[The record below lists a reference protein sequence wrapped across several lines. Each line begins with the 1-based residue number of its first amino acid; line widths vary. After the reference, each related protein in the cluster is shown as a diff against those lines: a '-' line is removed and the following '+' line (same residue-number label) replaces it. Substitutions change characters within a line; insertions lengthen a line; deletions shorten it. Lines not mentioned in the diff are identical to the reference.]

1 MNLPQYITCP
11 LRASRAFLLKLKPLL
26 FLAPLILFCGT
37 ARAGAPQP
45 FSPLLLLDWHDVREL
60 LRQKGIDFRIGYVS
74 ETATNLR
81 GGRQQLWRYTDQ
93 WTFWTR
99 LDLEKL
105 FAVPRGEFDIII
117 TDRNG
122 RNLSADAHL
131 GSLQQVQE
139 LYGRGQTWR
148 WTEFWYEQSSR
159 SGRLDWKIG
168 RLPVGN
174 DFAAFSCDFM
184 NLTFC
189 GSAPGNIVGNYWYNW
204 PVSQWAT
211 RVKAIWPRF
220 GYVQLGAYA
229 INPSLLLTRNGMN
242 LGNPSGTRGVLAP
255 LEIAWLPAF
264 RGLAGSYK
272 IGGWYSSATAP
283 DVVDDAVGE
292 PLVIDGGA
300 PLMHHGQYGAYFSFE
315 QRLTA
320 PDGRGS
326 PRGIRL
332 FVNATYADRKTSTLD
347 SQLSLGILYMG
358 PVASRPY
365 DELGLAAGET
375 HVNGRVAAVE
385 RLQNEEDHGP
395 VPVQSSEWAGEVF
408 YDLHLAGWL
417 DLRPN
422 FQYVA
427 QPGGVAGRRSDL
439 IFGMRVAMNF

>member
-1 MNLPQYITCP
+1 VKQKQLLLP
-11 LRASRAFLLKLKPLL
+11 AALL
-26 FLAPLILFCGT
+26 LFCGT

-45 FSPLLLLDWHDVREL
+45 FSPQLLLDWHDIREML
-60 LRQKGIDFRIGYVS
+60 SQQGIDFRIGYVS
-74 ETATNLR
+74 ETATNLQ
-81 GGRQQLWRYTDQ
+81 GGSQQLWRYTDQ

-99 LDLEKL
+99 LDLQKL
-105 FAVPRGEFDIII
+105 FGVPRGEVDIVI

-122 RNLSADAHL
+122 RNLSADANL

-148 WTEFWYEQSSR
+148 WTEFWYEQSSPK
-159 SGRLDWKIG
+159 GALDWKIG
-168 RLPVGN
+168 RMPVGN

-189 GSAPGNIVGNYWYNW
+189 GSAPGNIVGSYWYNW

-211 RVKAIWPRF
+211 RVKATFARF
-220 GYVQLGAYA
+220 GYVELGAYA
-229 INPSLLLTRNGMN
+229 INPSLLLTRNAMN
-242 LGNPSGTRGVLAP
+242 LGNPSGTTGLLAP
-255 LEIAWLPAF
+255 VEIGWLPTF

-283 DVVDDAVGE
+283 DVVDNTLEE
-292 PLVIDGGA
+292 PLAIDGGA
-300 PLMHHGQYGAYFSFE
+300 PLMHHGQHGAYFNFE

-326 PRGIRL
+326 PRGLSL
-332 FVNATYADRKTSTLD
+332 FVNGTYADRRTSTLD
-347 SQLSLGILYMG
+347 SQLSVGILYTG
-358 PVASRPY
+358 PIASRPQ
-365 DELGLAAGET
+365 DELGLAGGET
-375 HVNGRVAAVE
+375 HVNSRVAAVE
-385 RLQNEEDHGP
+385 RLQNEEGDGP
-395 VPVQSSEWAGEVF
+395 VPVQTSEWAGEIF

-427 QPGGVAGRRSDL
+427 QPGGVAGRRSDV

>member
-1 MNLPQYITCP
+1 V
-11 LRASRAFLLKLKPLL
+11 KVKPLL
-26 FLAPLILFCGT
+26 FLAGLMLFCET

-45 FSPLLLLDWHDVREL
+45 FSPELFLDWHDIREML
-60 LRQKGIDFRIGYVS
+60 SQLGIDFRIGYVS
-74 ETATNLR
+74 ESATNLQ
-81 GGRQQLWRYTDQ
+81 GGSQQLWRYTDQ
-93 WTFWTR
+93 WTFWTH

-105 FAVPRGEFDIII
+105 LAVPRGQFDIII

-122 RNLSADAHL
+122 RNLSADANL
-131 GSLQQVQE
+131 ESLQQVQE

-148 WTEFWYEQSSR
+148 WTEFWYEQGSR
-159 SGRLDWKIG
+159 NGGLDWKIG
-168 RLPVGN
+168 RMPVGN

-204 PVSQWAT
+204 PVSEWAT
-211 RVKAIWPRF
+211 RIKATSARF
-220 GYVQLGAYA
+220 GYVELGAYA
-229 INPSLLLTRNGMN
+229 INPSLLLTRNAMN
-242 LGNPSGTRGVLAP
+242 LGNPPGTTGVLAP
-255 LEIAWLPAF
+255 FEVAWLPAF

-283 DVVDDAVGE
+283 DVVDNTAGK

-300 PLMHHGQYGAYFSFE
+300 PLMHHGQYGAYANFE

-320 PDGRGS
+320 TDGRGT
-326 PRGIRL
+326 PRGLSL
-332 FVNATYADRKTSTLD
+332 FVNATYADRGTSTLD
-347 SQLSLGILYMG
+347 SQISLGILYVG
-358 PVASRPY
+358 PIASRPH
-365 DELGLAAGET
+365 DELGVAAGET
-375 HVNGRVAAVE
+375 HVNSRVAAAE
-385 RLQNEEDHGP
+385 RLQNEEGDGP
-395 VPVQSSEWAGEVF
+395 VPVQTEEWAGEIF

-427 QPGGVAGRRSDL
+427 QPGAVVGRRSDL